1 MNKNNSVFMIV
12 ACFCI
17 MYLSFGYQSLEKKVE
32 KMEDQIKQI
41 EDSVNSIKDVKTDV
55 PTTI

>member
-1 MNKNNSVFMIV
+1 
-12 ACFCI
+12 

>member
-12 ACFCI
+12 ACCCI
-17 MYLSFGYQSLEKKVE
+17 MYLSFSHQSLEKKVE

-41 EDSVNSIKDVKTDV
+41 EDSINSRKDVKADV

>member
-1 MNKNNSVFMIV
+1 MNKNSSKFMIV
-12 ACFCI
+12 TCVCI
-17 MYLSFGYQSLEKKVE
+17 MYLSFSHQSLQRKVE

-41 EDSVNSIKDVKTDV
+41 EDSINSRKDIKADV